1 MLWATLLLATA
12 VFSISSCKKD
22 DPKVDLTNKVKI
34 ADNPT
39 FGKILTDSEGMSL
52 YFFSKD
58 TKMTSL
64 CTEGCLDIWPVFYK
78 ENITVDAG
86 LDAADFGTITRTDG
100 VKQTTYKGWPLYYF
114 SNDHNAGETN
124 GDKVNNVW
132 YIAKPDYSLMYVN
145 AQLIGHDG
153 KNYKNDYTEGVGNTF
168 YITDIDGRTLYTFS
182 KDKKNTNNF
191 TANDFSNNAVWPIAE
206 ISLDKIP
213 SILNNADFGTINVY
227 GKTQLTYKGWPLYY
241 FGQDAQRGDNKGISF
256 PKPDVWPVANAETTE
271 APVVEQINEVKIADN
286 PTFGK
291 ILTDSEGMSLYFF
304 SKDTKMTSLCT
315 EGCLDIWPVFYKEN
329 ITVDAGLDAADFG
342 TITRTDGV
350 KQTTYKGW
358 PLYYFSN
365 DHNAGETNGDKV
377 NNVWYI
383 AKPDYSLMY
392 VNAQLIGHD
401 GKNYKND
408 YTEGVGNTFYITDI
422 DGRTLYTFSK
432 DKKNTNNFTANDFSN
447 NAVWPIAEISL
458 DKIPSILN
466 NADFGTISVY
476 GKTQLTYKGWP
487 LYYFGQDAQRGDN
500 KGISF
505 PMPGVWPVA
514 NTVTTEAP

>member
-1 MLWATLLLATA
+1 MMKTRNTLWATLLLAIT
-12 VFSISSCKKD
+12 VLGISSCKKD
-22 DPKVDLTNKVKI
+22 EPVADSTNKVKI
-34 ADNPT
+34 AENPT

-114 SNDHNAGETN
+114 ANDQNAGETM

-132 YIAKPDYSLMYVN
+132 YVAKPDYSVMYVN

-168 YITDIDGRTLYTFS
+168 YITDIDGNTLYTFS
-182 KDKKNTNNF
+182 KDMRNTNNF
-191 TANDFSNNAVWPIAE
+191 TASDFSNNAVWPIAE

-213 SILNNADFGTINVY
+213 SILDHADFGTIN
-227 GKTQLTYKGWPLYY
+227 
-241 FGQDAQRGDNKGISF
+241 
-256 PKPDVWPVANAETTE
+256 
-271 APVVEQINEVKIADN
+271 
-286 PTFGK
+286 
-291 ILTDSEGMSLYFF
+291 
-304 SKDTKMTSLCT
+304 
-315 EGCLDIWPVFYKEN
+315 
-329 ITVDAGLDAADFG
+329 
-342 TITRTDGV
+342 
-350 KQTTYKGW
+350 
-358 PLYYFSN
+358 
-365 DHNAGETNGDKV
+365 
-377 NNVWYI
+377 
-383 AKPDYSLMY
+383 
-392 VNAQLIGHD
+392 
-401 GKNYKND
+401 
-408 YTEGVGNTFYITDI
+408 
-422 DGRTLYTFSK
+422 
-432 DKKNTNNFTANDFSN
+432 
-447 NAVWPIAEISL
+447 
-458 DKIPSILN
+458 
-466 NADFGTISVY
+466 VY

-514 NTVTTEAP
+514 NTETTEAP